1 MLPPLILIPLDGSPL
16 AEKILPH
23 VIQFGLPLN
32 ARLVLL
38 QVIEYTYQQDRSWRT
53 NPAAQEDPLRVATEE
68 AEAYLKGIRAGLEE
82 KGFVG
87 IRDRV
92 EYGPV
97 VNTICAVAR
106 HEQAALVA
114 LASHGRTGLQRVFYG
129 SVAAGLLHQIDRPLL
144 LIRAHE

>member
-16 AEKILPH
+16 AENILPH
-23 VIQFGLPLN
+23 VIQLGLPLH

-38 QVIEYTYQQDRSWRT
+38 RVIEYTFQQDRSWRT
-53 NPAAQEDPLRVATEE
+53 NPAAEEDPLRMATEE
-68 AEAYLKGIRAGLEE
+68 AETYLNGIRAGLEE
-82 KGFVG
+82 KGFNS
-87 IRDRV
+87 IRARV

-97 VNTICAVAR
+97 VNTVCAVAR

-114 LASHGRTGLQRVFYG
+114 LASHGRTGLERVFYG
-129 SVAAGLLHQIDRPLL
+129 SVAAGLLQQIDRPLL